1 LNAQE
6 FNYQALTARL
16 MRLVK
21 LDTSIFD
28 EVRLDTSATIPS
40 VAVAVVATFLAG
52 LGGWLWWI
60 MQDFGDS
67 GKVMMQSFI
76 LGSIFSV
83 ALWVVWLLI
92 VYVLLTQ
99 VFKAQAD
106 IQQLVRTM
114 GMAAAPLALSVLIF
128 IPALDFGIGLASLAL
143 FFGLTTFAIQA
154 STSASAG
161 QVLICNAAGFAIW
174 AIVLALLVGSDSFF
188 APGIFLVDATKEAM
202 VDIASLTIF
211 D

>member
-1 LNAQE
+1 
-6 FNYQALTARL
+6 
-16 MRLVK
+16 
-21 LDTSIFD
+21 
-28 EVRLDTSATIPS
+28 
-40 VAVAVVATFLAG
+40 
-52 LGGWLWWI
+52 
-60 MQDFGDS
+60 
-67 GKVMMQSFI
+67 MMQSFI
-76 LGSIFSV
+76 LGSIFSI

-99 VFKAQAD
+99 VFRAQAD

-128 IPALDFGIGLASLAL
+128 IPALDFGIGLTSLAL

>member
-21 LDTSIFD
+21 LDTSVFD
-28 EVRLDTSATIPS
+28 EVRLDASTTIPS
-40 VAVAVVATFLAG
+40 VAVVAVATFLAG

-67 GKVMMQSFI
+67 GKVLMQSFI

-99 VFKAQAD
+99 VFRAQAD

-114 GMAAAPLALSVLIF
+114 GMAAAPLALSVLMF

-161 QVLICNAAGFAIW
+161 QVLVCNAAGFAIW

-188 APGIFLVDATKEAM
+188 APGFFLLDAPKEAM
-202 VDIASLTIF
+202 VDLANLTIF
-211 D
+211 N

>member
-1 LNAQE
+1 MNAQE

-28 EVRLDTSATIPS
+28 EVRLDASATIPS
-40 VAVAVVATFLAG
+40 VAVAVAATFLAG

-76 LGSIFSV
+76 LGSLFSV

-99 VFKAQAD
+99 VFRAQGD

-114 GMAAAPLALSVLIF
+114 GMAAAPLALSVLMF

-143 FFGLTTFAIQA
+143 LFGLTTFAIQA

-161 QVLICNAAGFAIW
+161 QVLVCNAAGFAIW

-188 APGIFLVDATKEAM
+188 APGFFLLDAPKEAM
-202 VDIASLTIF
+202 VDLANLTIF
-211 D
+211 N

>member
-1 LNAQE
+1 MNAQE

-16 MRLVK
+16 MRLAK

-99 VFKAQAD
+99 VFRAQAD

-114 GMAAAPLALSVLIF
+114 GMAAAPLALSVLMF

-143 FFGLTTFAIQA
+143 LFGLTTFAIQA

-161 QVLICNAAGFAIW
+161 QVLVCNAAGFAIW